1 MPQQLSD
8 FFTRRESQ
16 DFDTIS
22 YSHKK
27 GKMKKHKFIFVVGG
41 VMSGVGKGIACA
53 SIGKILQSRGFRI
66 NPIKIDPY
74 LNVDAGTMNPK
85 EHGEVFVLS
94 SGLECDQDMGNY
106 ERFLDVELLSENYM
120 TNGMVFKT
128 VIDRERSLGYN
139 GKCVEPL
146 FHIVEE
152 SLARIQTSVKK
163 SGADITIVEIGG
175 TVGEYQ
181 NALFV
186 EAARTMKLRNPND
199 VIFVLVSYLPI
210 PHMIGEMKTK
220 PTQYAIRTMN
230 SYGVNP
236 DIIIARAERP
246 LDEQRKRK
254 IADFGNIPYQNIIS
268 APDADTIYEVPLNF
282 EKFGLGD
289 TILRLLHQ
297 KSKIK
302 SDMLGWQKMVQKA
315 KTASKDVSIAIIGKY
330 FKTGD
335 YVLSDV
341 YISVIE
347 SLKHAAYL
355 LDRNPKIEWF
365 DSLDFEDQ
373 DGSIDK
379 LNFFDGVL
387 VPGGFGSRGIEG
399 KIKAI
404 KHVREHRIP
413 YFGLCYGM
421 QLALIEYA
429 RHQLGIDD
437 AHTTEVNRK
446 TKHPVIDI
454 LPEQIEK
461 LAQKDY
467 GGSMRLG
474 AYPAVLSKATIA
486 YDAYSRSK
494 DGRWSADEKSSET
507 YTIHE
512 RHRHRYEVNPDYI
525 EQFEQGG
532 VLFSGTSP
540 DRVLMEIMELPRTA
554 HPFFLGTQFHP
565 EFTGSLL
572 HPHPL
577 FTAFVEAC
585 IARQDMLRQR

>member
-1 MPQQLSD
+1 
-8 FFTRRESQ
+8 
-16 DFDTIS
+16 
-22 YSHKK
+22 
-27 GKMKKHKFIFVVGG
+27 MKKHKFIFVVGG

-152 SLARIQTSVKK
+152 SLARIQASVKK

-268 APDADTIYEVPLNF
+268 APDANTIYEVPLNF
-282 EKFGLGD
+282 EKFGLD
-289 TILRLLHQ
+289 EIILRLLHQ

-302 SDMLGWQKMVQKA
+302 SDMLGWRKMVQKA
-315 KTASKDVSIAIIGKY
+315 SSAKQDVSIAIIGKY

-347 SLKHAAYL
+347 SLKHAAYM
-355 LDRNPKIEWF
+355 LDRNPKIEWL
-365 DSLDFEDQ
+365 DSLDFEEQ
-373 DGSIDK
+373 ESSIEV
-379 LNFFDGVL
+379 LRAFDGVL

-399 KIKAI
+399 KIKAV
-404 KHVREHRIP
+404 KYVREQNIP

-429 RHQLGIDD
+429 RHKLGIED
-437 AHTTEVNRK
+437 AHTTEVNRR

-461 LAQKDY
+461 LAAKDY

-474 AYPAVLSKATIA
+474 AYPAVLRKGTIA
-486 YDAYSRSK
+486 YDAYVRSK
-494 DGRWSADEKSSET
+494 DGRWSSDDKASESF
-507 YTIHE
+507 TIRE

-525 EQFEQGG
+525 EEFEKGG
-532 VLFSGTSP
+532 VVFAGTSP
-540 DRVLMEIMELPRTA
+540 DRVLMEIMELPRSE

-585 IARQDMLRQR
+585 IARQNSSR